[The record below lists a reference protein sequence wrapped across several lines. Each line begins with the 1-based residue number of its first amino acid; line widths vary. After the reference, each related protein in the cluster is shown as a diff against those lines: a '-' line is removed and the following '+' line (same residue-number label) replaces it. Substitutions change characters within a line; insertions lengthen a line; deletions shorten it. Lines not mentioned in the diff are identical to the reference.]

1 MAEYETKQKRILL
14 DFLRAHPDRGFSIE
28 ELYDALCLACPVACV
43 PGKST
48 LYRLVP
54 KLVTE
59 GLVKRF
65 SGEHGRQFAYQIVS
79 CDDCD
84 AHLHLK
90 CTACGGLY
98 HMDHA
103 VSERIM
109 NEVLNRSDFSLDEKE
124 TVLFGVCRD
133 CKEQKKK

>member
-14 DFLRAHPDRGFSIE
+14 DFLRAHPDRGFSVE
-28 ELYDALCLACPVACV
+28 ELYSALCEAGPIEQV

-48 LYRLVP
+48 IYRFIP
-54 KLVTE
+54 KLVSE

-79 CDDCD
+79 CDHCD

-109 NEVLNRSDFSLDEKE
+109 NEVLSRSNFSLDEKE
-124 TVLFGVCRD
+124 TVLFGVCNG
-133 CKEQKKK
+133 CKERRKE

>member
-1 MAEYETKQKRILL
+1 MAEYETKQRRVLL
-14 DFLRAHPDRGFSIE
+14 DFLRAHPDRGFSVE
-28 ELYDALCLACPVACV
+28 ELYTELCRDCSEPV

-48 LYRLVP
+48 LYRLIP
-54 KLVTE
+54 KLVSE

-65 SGEHGRQFAYQIVS
+65 SGEQGRQFAYQIVS
-79 CDDCD
+79 CDHCD

-109 NEVLNRSDFSLDEKE
+109 TEVLNRSDFSLDEKE
-124 TVLFGVCRD
+124 TVLFGVCRC

>member
-14 DFLRAHPDRGFSIE
+14 DFLRAHPDRGYSIE
-28 ELYDALCLACPVACV
+28 ELYDALCKACPVACV

-79 CDDCD
+79 CDGCD

-109 NEVLNRSDFSLDEKE
+109 NEVLSRSDFSLDEKE

-133 CKEQKKK
+133 CKERKKK

>member
-1 MAEYETKQKRILL
+1 MAEYETKQRRILL
-14 DFLRAHPDRGFSIE
+14 DFLRAHPDRGFSVE
-28 ELYDALCLACPVACV
+28 ELYGALCKDCSGQV

-48 LYRLVP
+48 LYRLIP
-54 KLVTE
+54 KLVSE
-59 GLVKRF
+59 GFVKRF
-65 SGEHGRQFAYQIVS
+65 SGDNGRQFAYQIVS
-79 CDDCD
+79 CDHCD

-124 TVLFGVCRD
+124 TVLFGVCRG
-133 CKEQKKK
+133 CKDQKKK

>member
-1 MAEYETKQKRILL
+1 MAEYETRQRRILL
-14 DFLRAHPDRGFSIE
+14 DFLNEHPDRGFSIE
-28 ELYDALCLACPVACV
+28 ELHACLASAYPSDQV

-48 LYRLVP
+48 LYRLIA
-54 KLVTE
+54 KLVSE
-59 GLVKRF
+59 GQVKRF
-65 SGEHGRQFAYQIVS
+65 SGENGRQFAYQIVA
-79 CDDCD
+79 CEECD

-109 NEVLNRSDFSLDEKE
+109 REVLSRSDFALDEKE
-124 TVLFGVCRD
+124 TVLFGVCKC
-133 CKEQKKK
+133 CKSRKKT

>member
-1 MAEYETKQKRILL
+1 MAEYETKQRRILL
-14 DFLRAHPDRGFSIE
+14 DYLNAHPDQGFSVE
-28 ELYDALCLACPVACV
+28 ELHRGLCSEHAAADV

-48 LYRLVP
+48 LYRLIAR
-54 KLVTE
+54 LVSE

-65 SGEHGRQFAYQIVS
+65 ALGPGHRFAYQIVA
-79 CDDCD
+79 CDACD

-90 CTACGGLY
+90 CTACGCLY

-109 NEVLNRSDFSLDEKE
+109 REVLSRSEFSLDEKE
-124 TVLFGVCRD
+124 TVLFGVCKD
-133 CKEQKKK
+133 CKLRRKP

>member
-1 MAEYETKQKRILL
+1 LAEYETRQRRILL
-14 DFLRAHPDRGFSIE
+14 DYLTEHPDRGFSIE
-28 ELYDALCLACPVACV
+28 ELYECLFDEYPPDRV

-48 LYRLVP
+48 LYRLVA
-54 KLVTE
+54 KLVAE

-65 SGEHGRQFAYQIVS
+65 SGGQGRIFAYQIVA
-79 CDDCD
+79 CEKCD

-103 VSERIM
+103 ASERIM
-109 NEVLNRSDFSLDEKE
+109 NEVLSRSDFSLDEKE
-124 TVLFGVCRD
+124 TVLFGVCKG
-133 CKEQKKK
+133 CKSR